1 MAFLSKLFKY
11 IIRRWYLL
19 AITTVL
25 IVISTYINIYIPQL
39 GGQVI
44 KNIIEIGDF
53 NALMWLVIQIIGFTG
68 ILGVVSFISRYVN
81 GYFSQKIVYE
91 IRNDAFRSI
100 QRQSLGFFDR
110 INTGQLMS
118 RATTDTERIGRFL
131 GFQFRMLV
139 QTFLLLIGV
148 VTSMIMIDWE
158 LTVISFLIVSLIL
171 VNFSIFG
178 KKIRPVISKSREYF
192 ANITSTLWENISGI
206 RVVRAF
212 AMEDYE
218 RRKFQKPNNA
228 YYEMMIKATSLRA
241 IFLPLTGLIGGFVMV
256 IVYWLGGMRVI
267 EGRIGIDT
275 LYVFSSYVSM
285 LMRPMGM
292 MGMIW
297 TGYQRMAAAGERV
310 FQIIETEPEVKD
322 KPNAIELKN
331 IKGHIKFENVY
342 FGYERDKPI
351 LKNVNLEIKP
361 GETVALLGP
370 TGSGKSTLI
379 RLLMRFY
386 DVTSGRILVDGHDI
400 KDVKLKSLRRHI
412 GIVSQEIFL
421 FNRTVKEN
429 ISFGKPDASMDDVI
443 RAAKI
448 AQAHEFITN
457 FPNGY
462 ETIIGERGL
471 NLSGGQRQ
479 RIAIARAL
487 LLDPKILI
495 LDDSTSSVDV
505 DTEYEIQKALN
516 ALLKNRTTLVITQRI
531 STIRNAD
538 KIIVMDNGEIIE
550 EGDHETLMAKK
561 GAYYRLYQTLYEAQK
576 EILEAVDARRK
587 LQKAMVTERDGGE

>member
-139 QTFLLLIGV
+139 QTLLLLIGV

-400 KDVKLKSLRRHI
+400 RDVKLKSLRRHI

>member
-1 MAFLSKLFKY
+1 
-11 IIRRWYLL
+11 
-19 AITTVL
+19 
-25 IVISTYINIYIPQL
+25 
-39 GGQVI
+39 
-44 KNIIEIGDF
+44 
-53 NALMWLVIQIIGFTG
+53 
-68 ILGVVSFISRYVN
+68 
-81 GYFSQKIVYE
+81 
-91 IRNDAFRSI
+91 
-100 QRQSLGFFDR
+100 
-110 INTGQLMS
+110 
-118 RATTDTERIGRFL
+118 
-131 GFQFRMLV
+131 
-139 QTFLLLIGV
+139 
-148 VTSMIMIDWE
+148 
-158 LTVISFLIVSLIL
+158 
-171 VNFSIFG
+171 FSIFG

-192 ANITSTLWENISGI
+192 ADITSTLWENISGI

-212 AMEDYE
+212 ATEDYE
-218 RRKFQKPNNA
+218 RKKFQKPNNA

-292 MGMIW
+292 IGMIW

-342 FGYERDKPI
+342 FGYEKDKPI
-351 LKNVNLEIKP
+351 LKNINLEIKP

-400 KDVKLKSLRRHI
+400 RDVKLKSLRRHI

>member
-139 QTFLLLIGV
+139 QTLLLLIGV

-192 ANITSTLWENISGI
+192 ADITSTLWENISGI

-292 MGMIW
+292 IGMIW

-342 FGYERDKPI
+342 FGYEKDKPI
-351 LKNVNLEIKP
+351 LKNINLEIKP

-400 KDVKLKSLRRHI
+400 RDVKLKSLRRHI